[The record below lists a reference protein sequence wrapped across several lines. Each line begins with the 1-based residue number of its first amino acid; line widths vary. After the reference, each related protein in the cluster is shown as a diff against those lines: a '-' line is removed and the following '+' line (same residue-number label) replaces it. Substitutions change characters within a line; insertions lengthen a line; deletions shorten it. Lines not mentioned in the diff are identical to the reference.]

1 MRYSF
6 FLVFFLFVISCSENK
21 KRAIVSVNSDLI
33 TLDLFKKRYADFLEN
48 TMQSDNLQ
56 IRYAFL
62 NSLIDEQ
69 LFLVHAKEIN
79 IESDEN
85 LKLNKQKIFD
95 QLLLNAYYDFKISDQ
110 HAASEK
116 ELRRLFSWSNM
127 QCHIRHL
134 YAPTREKILKIE
146 ANLDKGIEWESL
158 ASQCFRDSILKNNG
172 GDIGWIEIG
181 DTEPSFEFAAFNLKD
196 GEISKPIKTKTG
208 YSIIQRLESVYEGIL
223 TEELY
228 KKEKK
233 DLIFLANSYHKHFKL
248 IEYTNEV
255 IQSLNIIFD
264 EDALKTVFNILYSP
278 NFNGEVPKNKV
289 LVSFQDD
296 TWTIEDALER
306 IVDLS
311 DRQLKRIRSIENF
324 EEVIGGLICRSYFF
338 KDAKK
343 EGLHSKEGFARE
355 YAKLAEQE
363 NIRYV
368 MNSIKR
374 GVDMDDPDYE
384 KKLRKTYF
392 DFRNSLLNRNSVS
405 VDSLQLKNFIL

>member
-1 MRYSF
+1 
-6 FLVFFLFVISCSENK
+6 
-21 KRAIVSVNSDLI
+21 
-33 TLDLFKKRYADFLEN
+33 
-48 TMQSDNLQ
+48 
-56 IRYAFL
+56 
-62 NSLIDEQ
+62 
-69 LFLVHAKEIN
+69 
-79 IESDEN
+79 
-85 LKLNKQKIFD
+85 
-95 QLLLNAYYDFKISDQ
+95 
-110 HAASEK
+110 
-116 ELRRLFSWSNM
+116 
-127 QCHIRHL
+127 
-134 YAPTREKILKIE
+134 
-146 ANLDKGIEWESL
+146 
-158 ASQCFRDSILKNNG
+158 
-172 GDIGWIEIG
+172 
-181 DTEPSFEFAAFNLKD
+181 
-196 GEISKPIKTKTG
+196 
-208 YSIIQRLESVYEGIL
+208 
-223 TEELY
+223 
-228 KKEKK
+228 
-233 DLIFLANSYHKHFKL
+233 
-248 IEYTNEV
+248 
-255 IQSLNIIFD
+255 
-264 EDALKTVFNILYSP
+264 LYSP

-311 DRQLKRIRSIENF
+311 ERQLKRIRSIENF